1 MEGDNTSISLAKEYL
16 KQHPNA
22 VIPERVRS
30 HNNCAVY
37 ENNPFYT
44 REPAS
49 DEEKNFPI
57 AYAITVHES
66 PEQLERLLRAIYWPH
81 NAYCFHVDQK
91 SNSNLTEYVKHLT
104 KCFPNIVMTKQED
117 VTYKGFSRLK
127 ADLNCMYDLLKQPK
141 WRYVF
146 NLCGRDYPLKTN
158 KQIIEILKK
167 YNGSNVI
174 SSFHTSKKFQQ
185 RYLNKWA
192 ESANHKIVMLNERYS
207 PPPGN
212 ITLLQGSGYGVFT
225 RQLIEFIFQDRKVKQ
240 FLDWLKNVFSPDEF
254 FWPTLNIRKYN
265 PQLNTPGWYG
275 SFEEKMKFLAKYIVW
290 RTNSNCSAGK
300 FVHGI
305 CILSVGDLPVLVK
318 RKEMFAN
325 KFFMERDYLVLHCLE
340 EWIHNN
346 TPHYQPPH
354 YRFHCE
360 TNCSNVARNHHVP
373 MGTVSY
379 IVLYACITIILQRQ
393 LVQF

>member
-1 MEGDNTSISLAKEYL
+1 M
-16 KQHPNA
+16 
-22 VIPERVRS
+22 
-30 HNNCAVY
+30 
-37 ENNPFYT
+37 
-44 REPAS
+44 
-49 DEEKNFPI
+49 
-57 AYAITVHES
+57 
-66 PEQLERLLRAIYWPH
+66 
-81 NAYCFHVDQK
+81 
-91 SNSNLTEYVKHLT
+91 
-104 KCFPNIVMTKQED
+104 
-117 VTYKGFSRLK
+117 
-127 ADLNCMYDLLKQPK
+127 
-141 WRYVF
+141 
-146 NLCGRDYPLKTN
+146 
-158 KQIIEILKK
+158 
-167 YNGSNVI
+167 
-174 SSFHTSKKFQQ
+174 
-185 RYLNKWA
+185 
-192 ESANHKIVMLNERYS
+192 
-207 PPPGN
+207 
-212 ITLLQGSGYGVFT
+212 
-225 RQLIEFIFQDRKVKQ
+225 
-240 FLDWLKNVFSPDEF
+240 FSPDEF

-275 SFEEKMKFLAKYIVW
+275 SFEEKMKFVAKYIVW

-379 IVLYACITIILQRQ
+379 IVLYACATIILHRQ